1 MLSNSLAG
9 QEGINY
15 FSSAYSSFQSLS
27 IAKEIA
33 AGRFTPFSE
42 QIRSSFSMIP
52 GANRTVIFLPSAIK
66 PPPRHDTIFLTSCQC
81 RNNGNLPLSVTC
93 HLSPMGGCRSTP
105 PFFSA
110 ETTLVR
116 ALGSISGAHPFGAV
130 CGVGPSCSRAWGPL
144 RFAPGFVGPTGLLG
158 GRRRRPCRRRPVAP
172 PPSPSGRSACRGVAL
187 RGRGFGFES
196 GSLGNLDTTS
206 NPTADALCD
215 RVRVSGVVRSLR
227 SL

>member
-116 ALGSISGAHPFGAV
+116 ALGSIIGAHPWGAV
-130 CGVGPSCSRAWGPL
+130 LALGRCAPGARGPL
-144 RFAPGFVGPTGLLG
+144 RSLRSLRASGAVGPLG
-158 GRRRRPCRRRPVAP
+158 GHPPVLRPRPPLGA
-172 PPSPSGRSACRGVAL
+172 ACGFRGVAL
-187 RGRGFGFES
+187 RGQGFGFES
-196 GSLGNLDTTS
+196 GPCLLCSLVQT
-206 NPTADALCD
+206 
-215 RVRVSGVVRSLR
+215 RI
-227 SL
+227 